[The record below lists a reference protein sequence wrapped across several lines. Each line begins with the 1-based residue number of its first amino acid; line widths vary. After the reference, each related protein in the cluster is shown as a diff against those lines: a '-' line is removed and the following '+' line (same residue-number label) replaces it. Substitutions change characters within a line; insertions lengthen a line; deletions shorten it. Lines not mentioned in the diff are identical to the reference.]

1 MYIKPGLARKGSFLE
16 NEAKSRGAG
25 RGPVEGGQPAKEW
38 LSVSDAIARATQLYL
53 NNRLDRAERL
63 AREIIAA
70 RPNQPDAHNIL
81 GVVLFQR
88 GKAEEG
94 LEMARRAAKLDPNNP
109 NFFSNLG
116 EMERKAKNLDE
127 AMTAL
132 EKAVTLDPKSSQA
145 WNNLGIVHFDKLE
158 FDKAAE
164 SYRKALE
171 INEDYAEAHNN
182 LGNAMRA
189 LNDVDGAVVEY
200 ERAIELKEE
209 YAEAYN
215 NMATALR
222 DLQRTEEA
230 EFSYRRAVMIKPD
243 YFEALNNL
251 ANLLVMEKR
260 YEDALRVLG
269 DTLRS
274 YPTEVSTLVTTAR
287 AQMEW
292 GNFELAE
299 KAVDLALKEK
309 PDSVEALCVKGL
321 IYNDTD
327 RMSESVRFF
336 EAALK
341 IDPESMEALN
351 MYGITLKSLGR
362 MDEARDAF
370 MRALQKNPK
379 SVGAYSNLIDLE
391 DFTQDSPL
399 FKSMHEIL
407 DAAEDPEQDRYMAL
421 HFALGKA
428 YDDAKNYETAL
439 KHFSIGARIKRAQLK
454 YSESDSFSFFNEI
467 REVFD
472 EDYFKNLPFAG
483 NPSTLPVFIVGMPR
497 SGSTLTE
504 QIIASHPKV
513 FGAGEIKQLSASLSS
528 IRTRFPNIAKF
539 PQMAKKMKVTQFSA
553 VADHYLKAITA
564 MSGNATRV
572 TDKLLTNYYF
582 LGMLYTLFPNA
593 KVIHTMRNPVDTC
606 LSSFTKL
613 YKDDMPHSYDLK
625 ELGRYYNKYRE
636 LMAHWRRV
644 LPKGFMLET
653 QYEDVVADKEAKARE
668 IIAFLGL
675 EWDDACLNFH
685 ETERPV
691 KTASVSQVRKPIY
704 TTSVERW
711 RRYGDGLKPLVEA
724 LEAGVPD

>member
-1 MYIKPGLARKGSFLE
+1 MP
-16 NEAKSRGAG
+16 
-25 RGPVEGGQPAKEW
+25 
-38 LSVSDAIARATQLYL
+38 DAIARATQLYL
-53 NNRLDRAERL
+53 NNRLERAEQLTRD
-63 AREIIAA
+63 IIAA

-81 GVVLFQR
+81 GVILFQR
-88 GKAEEG
+88 GKTDEG
-94 LEMARRAAKLDPNNP
+94 LQMARRAVKLDGSNP

-127 AMTAL
+127 ALAAL
-132 EKAVTLDPKSSQA
+132 DKAVALDPQSAQA
-145 WNNLGIVHFDKLE
+145 WNNLGIVHFDKRE

-164 SYRKALE
+164 AYRKAIG
-171 INEDYAEAHNN
+171 INEEYAEAHNN
-182 LGNAMRA
+182 LGNALRA
-189 LNDVDGAVVEY
+189 ENDIDGAVLEY

-260 YEDALRVLG
+260 YEEALRVLG

-292 GNFELAE
+292 GNFDLAE

-327 RMSESVRFF
+327 RMAEAVKFF
-336 EAALK
+336 EQALA
-341 IDPESMEALN
+341 IDAESMEALN
-351 MYGITLKSLGR
+351 MYGVTLKSLGR

-391 DFTQDSPL
+391 DFTKDNPM
-399 FKSMHEIL
+399 FAAMHEIL
-407 DAAEDPEQDRYMAL
+407 DKAEDPEADRYMAL

-428 YDDAKNYETAL
+428 YDDAKEYETAL
-439 KHFSIGARIKRAQLK
+439 KHFSVGARLKRAQLK
-454 YSESDSFSFFNEI
+454 YEEKDSFTFFNEI
-467 REVFD
+467 RETFD
-472 EDYFKNLPFAG
+472 EDYFKNLPFTG
-483 NPSTLPVFIVGMPR
+483 NPSTVPVFIVGMPR

-513 FGAGEIKQLSASLSS
+513 FGAGEIKQLSASLAA
-528 IRTRFPNIAKF
+528 IRSRFPNIPRF
-539 PQMAKKMKVTQFSA
+539 PVMAKKMKVTQYQT
-553 VADHYLKAITA
+553 VADHYLKAVTT
-564 MSGNATRV
+564 MSGNAIRV

-606 LSSFTKL
+606 LSSYTKL

-625 ELGRYYNKYRE
+625 ELGRYYNKYLQ
-636 LMAHWRRV
+636 LMEHWRAV

-653 QYEDVVADKEAKARE
+653 QYEDVVADKEGKARQ
-668 IIAFLGL
+668 IIEFLGL
-675 EWDDACLNFH
+675 EWNDACLNFH
-685 ETERPV
+685 ETDRPV

-704 TTSVERW
+704 NTSVERW
-711 RRYGDGLKPLVEA
+711 RRYGDGLQPLIEA
-724 LEAGVPD
+724 LAAGVPDAP